1 MRVPDALGPGGC
13 AYSYVVSEVTAHV
26 SFICLIRCAYI
37 FAQLSAHS
45 FFQLVVHIFAQ
56 MAVHYF
62 AQMTVHIF
70 AQMAVHYFAQMTV
83 YGYRSERAG
92 HDPPRGVSWRGFSGA
107 VMTLISRIHFWID
120 LPYGQGVI
128 SYLVF

>member
-45 FFQLVVHIFAQ
+45 FFQLVL
-56 MAVHYF
+56 
-62 AQMTVHIF
+62 HIF

-92 HDPPRGVSWRGFSGA
+92 HDPPRGISWRGFSGA
-107 VMTLISRIHFWID
+107 VVTLISRIHFWID